1 MITKSLKLNE
11 WKKGHVLESMDITA
25 IKSNLIEQQLEAL
38 ARQYPD
44 AVDITVSMEMR
55 ASVTFQKP
63 NHSIL
68 GAPTSVPVRIPSLGD
83 IFSDPRRRNDL
94 INKIDTTINDM
105 KAMADK
111 VTEEAAKEKK
121 KSKKNKKKGKK

>member
-1 MITKSLKLNE
+1 
-11 WKKGHVLESMDITA
+11 
-25 IKSNLIEQQLEAL
+25 
-38 ARQYPD
+38 
-44 AVDITVSMEMR
+44 
-55 ASVTFQKP
+55 
-63 NHSIL
+63 L